1 MRLILL
7 SFALVVIYALQ
18 LTAIEDD
25 GSLLCLT
32 FSSDVV
38 MSAES
43 LVAPT
48 SAESETVGK
57 SYPFMYYILTSEF
70 GEIAQFLNISSADSS
85 SNRVCFDSPP
95 SPAVD
100 DCAITV
106 LERLSVCSAASTSL
120 CNQGM
125 TVRLSGDCS
134 GEISLP
140 ISFPASCEESF
151 LNIAIPNDSAE
162 MEGQF
167 CLDTSSAPSYYLNFS
182 GTTTTVNHNSITS
195 TQYVPDCSSS
205 TVYNLGVESFQV
217 TVDDVGSTVVLGGT
231 STDYPIVHQYSYEEI
246 TSFAIYDLNRAELSW
261 WMTITDSQM
270 EAAYD
275 SCVTSNQCNYFLFDS
290 SSTTTA
296 PATFSDFQLSVEKV
310 IDLSGAELLYYQRKW
325 YPSSLDWAVNHLI
338 ERTYDNPAYLTDIS
352 PLYLGVRSSGFGYE
366 VFNSTIIESV
376 TDQFSVSVR
385 HTSSD
390 GLVAFSANGD
400 NVDVEGSFVKLDPYP
415 TISLGDEVFILLS
428 RPSSDLETSPFDLSK
443 VENVV
448 FSESANPIITSSSY
462 EIEACSETS
471 WDNSLRNT
479 ECDSVYNCEL
489 SESSV
494 FDVEAACHLYP
505 RTRSVSFS
513 MLLKDEPSIDNAAV
527 FSTKPLVATFTAS
540 PAAPYDFYTADLALS
555 VETSADAN
563 VTISC
568 DTGDTTK
575 EIIAVP
581 DGTVT
586 RTTTLTLPTYYGRW
600 RDRCLFD
607 VPEPKLGGC
616 AASIVSLGTDTLVV
630 NTTVTNSGT
639 LDGTFTGYVT
649 VASAEGD
656 FAATEQFDVAIE
668 GSPLAAGVTVLSYSF
683 AVPEDA
689 AGFTATATC
698 HLSAEFDDCWFQ
710 SGLDELNADA
720 SDTITRVVGTVED
733 VGPIDSI
740 AAAVTQLHTRVIA
753 TAVATVLAV
762 LSPWLPDTT
771 PDLVVVQVA
780 TGIGL
785 GALGLASAT
794 VLGGALLA
802 LSWLKV

>member
-1 MRLILL
+1 MKLWW
-7 SFALVVIYALQ
+7 A
-18 LTAIEDD
+18 
-25 GSLLCLT
+25 SLLTCITVVTCSIIGVSPSVGHVESWPPTVCLVFDEIPT
-32 FSSDVV
+32 VSESMFGFD
-38 MSAES
+38 SAEAAS
-43 LVAPT
+43 FLKSSGMMISPT
-48 SAESETVGK
+48 SFTDYANASSVVVDLAAM
-57 SYPFMYYILTSEF
+57 SVC
-70 GEIAQFLNISSADSS
+70 FL
-85 SNRVCFDSPP
+85 FDSPP
-95 SPAVD
+95 DPALFVID
-100 DCAITV
+100 LFSFTTTERGFGFTPASKLGYYCSSTCDFSDEIDPTPLELLSYLSSSSQMPASSLCYNSTSQEYVGTVQDIVHLLPGDSIEECSSATV
-106 LERLSVCSAASTSL
+106 LTMSDELLIQTHVEAGISVSSTLNDSFTYATLPFRTYIASPGVITSSYSVIPEIQYVEDIVEGPLFCSALGSGICTLLQDECWTDGTYEQFITCAESYFAPVTNPYIHLRQSTILGSAQHLDYDFDTTSL
-120 CNQGM
+120 TSFAVSDAISVTISNVPDDSSLAGIRNDFVALIQTSGK
-125 TVRLSGDCS
+125 VSHSWDFPWVEPDSSEDLSGDRFVEFVPRS
-134 GEISLP
+134 MLSSTSDANSL
-140 ISFPASCEESF
+140 
-151 LNIAIPNDSAE
+151 
-162 MEGQF
+162 
-167 CLDTSSAPSYYLNFS
+167 SYYPAEGYDGFEVDNDPYAFASDARSSCDALNLC
-182 GTTTTVNHNSITS
+182 
-195 TQYVPDCSSS
+195 D
-205 TVYNLGVESFQV
+205 
-217 TVDDVGSTVVLGGT
+217 
-231 STDYPIVHQYSYEEI
+231 
-246 TSFAIYDLNRAELSW
+246 
-261 WMTITDSQM
+261 
-270 EAAYD
+270 
-275 SCVTSNQCNYFLFDS
+275 
-290 SSTTTA
+290 
-296 PATFSDFQLSVEKV
+296 
-310 IDLSGAELLYYQRKW
+310 
-325 YPSSLDWAVNHLI
+325 PSS
-338 ERTYDNPAYLTDIS
+338 
-352 PLYLGVRSSGFGYE
+352 
-366 VFNSTIIESV
+366 
-376 TDQFSVSVR
+376 FSVSP
-385 HTSSD
+385 SD
-390 GLVAFSANGD
+390 GGGYILYC
-400 NVDVEGSFVKLDPYP
+400 VKPILP
-415 TISLGDEVFILLS
+415 T
-428 RPSSDLETSPFDLSK
+428 
-443 VENVV
+443 
-448 FSESANPIITSSSY
+448 
-462 EIEACSETS
+462 
-471 WDNSLRNT
+471 
-479 ECDSVYNCEL
+479 
-489 SESSV
+489 
-494 FDVEAACHLYP
+494 
-505 RTRSVSFS
+505 VSFS
-513 MLLKDEPSIDNAAV
+513 ALAQDPPYKASSAV

-720 SDTITRVVGTVED
+720 SDTITRVVGTVEED

-740 AAAVTQLHTRVIA
+740 AAAVMQLHTRVIA